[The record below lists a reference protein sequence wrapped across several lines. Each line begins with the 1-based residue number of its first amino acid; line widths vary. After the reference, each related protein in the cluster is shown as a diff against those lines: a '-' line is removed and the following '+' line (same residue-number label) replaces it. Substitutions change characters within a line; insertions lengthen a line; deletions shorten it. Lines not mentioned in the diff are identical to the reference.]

1 MRQRHFLSCHRNPQN
16 KSCCF
21 KGTDVSLN
29 AWSYCLC
36 IGLEIYTLLFYLGQL
51 NFWPLIYLF
60 ISNIPLR
67 CYLPWLDHIR
77 SFPITML
84 PLVNYNKEQ
93 WKVCKEINLMIGTFP
108 LHRLIK
114 RELPIFN
121 FLGYKKGIQMLK
133 KGSLGDP
140 GPLRETLFGIVWKC
154 DCKVKVWVPRPLH
167 RKTRVLLRS
176 YRLNHA
182 LLPTMAYLQ
191 KVNSNS

>member
-93 WKVCKEINLMIGTFP
+93 WKVCKEINLMIGTFQLGWWKENIFK
-108 LHRLIK
+108 LHTII
-114 RELPIFN
+114 IFMQFQETPWTRSIN
-121 FLGYKKGIQMLK
+121 HT
-133 KGSLGDP
+133 GSLEASG
-140 GPLRETLFGIVWKC
+140 
-154 DCKVKVWVPRPLH
+154 
-167 RKTRVLLRS
+167 
-176 YRLNHA
+176 
-182 LLPTMAYLQ
+182 
-191 KVNSNS
+191 